1 MVDSAIPVGVPVGAP
16 SDKRQTTLQKIEG
29 YLARRDKAEVKKE
42 DVSKEL
48 LITVESFGGKEF

>member
-1 MVDSAIPVGVPVGAP
+1 MVDSAIPVGAP

-48 LITVESFGGKEF
+48 LSTVESFGGKEF